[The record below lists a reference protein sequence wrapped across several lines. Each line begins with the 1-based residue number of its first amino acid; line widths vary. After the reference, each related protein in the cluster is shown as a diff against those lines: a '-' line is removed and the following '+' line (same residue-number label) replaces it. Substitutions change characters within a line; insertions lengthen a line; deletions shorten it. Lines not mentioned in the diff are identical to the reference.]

1 VSNDSSPS
9 DPRAK
14 KPIKVPAEFTHI
26 ALQELVRIGT
36 THGSVDSEQLRLALV
51 QAEVSP
57 KRMKVVL
64 RSLDQ
69 QGIHVMLDTATA
81 HRAVAAAKSRPSATA
96 SVAKAAPKK
105 AVGAKG
111 VPAKTATAKTATAK
125 TATAKT
131 ATAKT
136 ATAKAAPAKAATAK
150 AATAKAATAKAAAA
164 KTASAKAVTAKAA
177 PAKTASAKAV
187 TAKAAPAKTAS
198 AKTATAKTAT
208 AKTAPAKTAAPKA
221 APAKAVTA
229 KNATARTATAKTA
242 PAKTA
247 SAKPAASKTVTATA
261 AKTAEAVE
269 VEAANAPVTKAAA
282 RKAAAKKAAAK
293 KVADRD
299 VAAMTSNGVAGTG
312 AKDESDETKSKVGEE
327 ESETAGYVIRDDDE
341 DDAPAQQV
349 VTAGATADPVKDYLK
364 QIGKV
369 ALLNAEQEV
378 ELAKRIEAGLFAEE
392 KLNSGDKIDMKVKRE
407 LWWISQDGK
416 NAKNHLLEANL
427 RLVVSLAKRY
437 TGRGMLFLDLIQEG
451 NLGLIRAVEKFDYT
465 KGFKFS
471 TYATWWIRQAITRA
485 MADQARTIRIPV
497 HMVEVINKL
506 ARVQRQMLQD
516 LGREPTPDELAKEL
530 DMTPEKVVEVQK
542 YGREPIS
549 LHTPLGEDGDSE
561 FGDLIEDS
569 EAVVPAD
576 AVSFTLLQ
584 EQLHSVLDTL
594 SEREAGVVSMRFG
607 LTDGQPKTLDEIGK
621 VYGVTR
627 ERIRQIESK
636 TMSKLRHP
644 SRSQVLR
651 DYLD

>member
-1 VSNDSSPS
+1 MSASTSRTLPPEIAESVSVMALIERGKAEGQIAGD
-9 DPRAK
+9 DVRRAFEADQ
-14 KPIKVPAEFTHI
+14 IPAT
-26 ALQELVRIGT
+26 QW
-36 THGSVDSEQLRLALV
+36 
-51 QAEVSP
+51 
-57 KRMKVVL
+57 KNVL
-64 RSLDQ
+64 RSLNQ
-69 QGIHVMLDTATA
+69 ILEEEGVTLMVSAAEPKRTRKSVAAKSPAKRTATKTVAAKTVTTRKATATA
-81 HRAVAAAKSRPSATA
+81 
-96 SVAKAAPKK
+96 AAP
-105 AVGAKG
+105 A
-111 VPAKTATAKTATAK
+111 VPAAPAEDDAPEE
-125 TATAKT
+125 
-131 ATAKT
+131 
-136 ATAKAAPAKAATAK
+136 AAPAK
-150 AATAKAATAKAAAA
+150 KAAAA
-164 KTASAKAVTAKAA
+164 KKVTAKKTV
-177 PAKTASAKAV
+177 AKKAV
-187 TAKAAPAKTAS
+187 AK
-198 AKTATAKTAT
+198 
-208 AKTAPAKTAAPKA
+208 KTAAK
-221 APAKAVTA
+221 KTTA
-229 KNATARTATAKTA
+229 KKDD
-242 PAKTA
+242 
-247 SAKPAASKTVTATA
+247 
-261 AKTAEAVE
+261 VE
-269 VEAANAPVTKAAA
+269 LLEEEVLEDT
-282 RKAAAKKAAAK
+282 
-293 KVADRD
+293 KVADEPEG
-299 VAAMTSNGVAGTG
+299 TESAGFVL
-312 AKDESDETKSKVGEE
+312 SDE
-327 ESETAGYVIRDDDE
+327 DE

-349 VTAGATADPVKDYLK
+349 AAAGATADPVKDYLK

-369 ALLNAEQEV
+369 PLLNAEQEV
-378 ELAKRIEAGLFAEE
+378 ELAKRIEAGLFAED
-392 KLNSGDKIDMKVKRE
+392 KLANADKLAPKLKRE
-407 LWWISQDGK
+407 LEIIAEDGRR
-416 NAKNHLLEANL
+416 AKNHLLEANL

-465 KGFKFS
+465 KGYKFS

-516 LGREPTPDELAKEL
+516 LGREPTPEELAKEL
-530 DMTPEKVVEVQK
+530 DMTPEKVIEVQK

>member
-1 VSNDSSPS
+1 MSPVTTRRPPQDSPL
-9 DPRAK
+9 P
-14 KPIKVPAEFTHI
+14 PEFSHA
-26 ALQELVRIGT
+26 ALQGLVRRGK
-36 THGSVDSEQLRLALV
+36 THGSVTGDEVAAALLE
-51 QAEVSP
+51 AAVSP
-57 KRMKVVL
+57 TRGKVVL
-64 RSLDQ
+64 RALGD
-69 QGIHVMLDTATA
+69 QGITVSSDAP
-81 HRAVAAAKSRPSATA
+81 AAPR
-96 SVAKAAPKK
+96 KAATKK
-105 AVGAKG
+105 AVATK
-111 VPAKTATAKTATAK
+111 ATAA
-125 TATAKT
+125 
-131 ATAKT
+131 
-136 ATAKAAPAKAATAK
+136 AKAAPA
-150 AATAKAATAKAAAA
+150 
-164 KTASAKAVTAKAA
+164 
-177 PAKTASAKAV
+177 
-187 TAKAAPAKTAS
+187 
-198 AKTATAKTAT
+198 
-208 AKTAPAKTAAPKA
+208 
-221 APAKAVTA
+221 
-229 KNATARTATAKTA
+229 R
-242 PAKTA
+242 
-247 SAKPAASKTVTATA
+247 
-261 AKTAEAVE
+261 
-269 VEAANAPVTKAAA
+269 
-282 RKAAAKKAAAK
+282 AAAKKATPAAESAPGTATAAEDAPVPAKKAPARRTTK
-293 KVADRD
+293 KVADEPAAEVVEVTAEEAD
-299 VAAMTSNGVAGTG
+299 VDEDEDGE
-312 AKDESDETKSKVGEE
+312 AKPAKPA
-327 ESETAGYVIRDDDE
+327 ESEDDNAGFVIRDDDE
-341 DDAPAQQV
+341 EDAPAQQV

-392 KLNSGDKIDMKVKRE
+392 KLNSGDRIEMKLKRE
-407 LWWISQDGK
+407 LWWIAQDGK
-416 NAKNHLLEANL
+416 KAKNHLLEANL

-465 KGFKFS
+465 KGYKFS

-516 LGREPTPDELAKEL
+516 LGREPTPEELAKEL

-607 LTDGQPKTLDEIGK
+607 LTDGQPQTLDEIGK

-644 SRSQVLR
+644 SRSQALR